1 MYFYEESVVPLLH
14 RMSNIEQLSLYLVID
29 RSYAPTNSFIDGA
42 YLKKDIIC
50 HMPKLKNFV
59 FSIHSMI
66 RDLDFS
72 INLPSNQDIQRT
84 FKDLEDYQIVSYI
97 DYFSNEKIVRCHI
110 YSCPCEMKYY
120 YKLANSFPGGL
131 FKSVRHIFLYDERP
145 FEFEF
150 FIRLAE
156 ACPFLQM
163 LVMEN
168 ESPQNHEQCK
178 KSNIDNQ
185 NLPIVEFPHLT
196 LLDLFCTHNDY
207 IEQFLDNTKTSLSN
221 NIHLFVDYDSLQT
234 VTDNFTR
241 DATRIHCRK
250 VIKLTVNHKLV
261 TFKHLRD
268 YFPHAENI
276 K

>member
-1 MYFYEESVVPLLH
+1 MYFYEKSVVPLLH
-14 RMSNIEQLSLYLVID
+14 RMPNIEQLSLYLIIG
-29 RSYAPTNSFIDGA
+29 RSYAPSNSFVDGN
-42 YLKKDIIC
+42 YLKKDITC

-59 FSIHSMI
+59 FSIHSVI
-66 RDLDFS
+66 SDLDFS
-72 INLPSNQDIQRT
+72 INLPSNQNIQRT

-97 DYFSNEKIVRCHI
+97 DYFSNEKTGRCHI
-110 YSCPCEMKYY
+110 YSYPSQMRYF

-131 FKSVRHIFLYDERP
+131 FKSIQHIFLYDENS

-156 ACPFLQM
+156 ACPFLKM

-168 ESPQNHEQCK
+168 ESPQNYEQCK
-178 KSNIDNQ
+178 KSNIDNE
-185 NLPIVEFPHLT
+185 NLPIIKFPHLT

-207 IEQFLDNTKTSLSN
+207 IEQFLDNTKTCLSN
-221 NIHLFVDYDSLQT
+221 NIHLFVEYGSLQT

-241 DATRIHCRK
+241 DTTRINCSK
-250 VIKLTVNHKLV
+250 VIKLSVNHQLV